1 MTRSTARTVPG
12 ARIALA
18 AALSTF
24 AALASAAEIGQIKTA
39 KGEVAVERAGA
50 TLPGA
55 VGTRLEAADVL
66 RTGAD
71 GSAGITMSDNSLLS
85 VGPNS
90 VLALD
95 AWRFDTTTHQ
105 GKFDATLSKGSLAVV
120 SGKIAKQSPDA
131 MKVRTPAS
139 VLGVRGTE
147 FVVKVDD

>member
-1 MTRSTARTVPG
+1 MTRAPL
-12 ARIALA
+12 AALAFALA
-18 AALSTF
+18 ALP
-24 AALASAAEIGQIKTA
+24 ALAADIGQVKTA
-39 KGEVAVERAGA
+39 AGAVMIDRAGTTIA
-50 TLPGA
+50 AKPGMH
-55 VGTRLEAADVL
+55 VETSDVV

-71 GSAGITMSDNSLLS
+71 GSVCITMNDNALLAL
-85 VGPNS
+85 GPNS

-95 AWRFDTTTHQ
+95 SFAFDTTTYQ

-147 FVVKVDD
+147 FVVKVD